1 MLCLSRG
8 KVGAILRPFA
18 AQPPP
23 MPAAAPSPLLPS
35 RLVTAIDRL
44 NTFAGQVAALLL
56 VALVALV
63 FAQVV
68 ARDLFD
74 SSSVALQEL
83 SQWLHASAFLL
94 GLGYALRH
102 DAHVR
107 VDVLAQRCSPRTR
120 AVIELAGA
128 VLLLL
133 PLCIFIIAM
142 SWDYVATSW
151 AIGEGSRDPGGLPAW
166 YLLKSLL
173 PVSALLL
180 GLQGVA
186 MALRAALALRGDAA

>member
-1 MLCLSRG
+1 MS
-8 KVGAILRPFA
+8 
-18 AQPPP
+18 
-23 MPAAAPSPLLPS
+23 AAAPPS
-35 RLVTAIDRL
+35 TVSRFAAFIDRV
-44 NTFAGQVAALLL
+44 NVRAGQLAALLL
-56 VALVALV
+56 IALVALV
-63 FAQVV
+63 FAQVL
-68 ARDLFD
+68 ARYVFD
-74 SSSVALQEL
+74 AGSVALQEL

-107 VDVLAQRCSPRTR
+107 VDVFAQRCSARTR
-120 AVIELAGA
+120 AVIELTGA

-186 MALRAALALRGDAA
+186 MALRAVIALRGDAA

>member
-1 MLCLSRG
+1 MSAVAPLSPLSRLAARIDRVNVCAG
-8 KVGAILRPFA
+8 RFAAIL
-18 AQPPP
+18 
-23 MPAAAPSPLLPS
+23 L
-35 RLVTAIDRL
+35 I
-44 NTFAGQVAALLL
+44 
-56 VALVALV
+56 ALVALV

-68 ARDLFD
+68 ARYLFD
-74 SSSVALQEL
+74 ASSIALQEL

-94 GLGYALRH
+94 GLGYALGH

-120 AVIELAGA
+120 AVIELVG
-128 VLLLL
+128 VLLLLL

-151 AIGEGSRDPGGLPAW
+151 TIREGSRDPGGLPAW

-173 PVSALLL
+173 PLSALLL

-186 MALRAALALRGDAA
+186 LAVRAVQALRGAAA